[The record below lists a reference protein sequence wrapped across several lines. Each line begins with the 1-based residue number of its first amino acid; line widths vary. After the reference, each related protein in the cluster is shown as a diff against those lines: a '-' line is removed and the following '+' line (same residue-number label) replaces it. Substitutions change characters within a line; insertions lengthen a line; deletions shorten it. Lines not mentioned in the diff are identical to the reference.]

1 MLEIKKLIF
10 RSGFCADNARFLRLY
25 LSALK
30 NPVLRPLLIALRIK
44 FSPDILENIR
54 RSALPLDDKS
64 SLFSEVMTLF
74 RSGPSY
80 KTTSAGRSPLTDR
93 AILSKSKAGD
103 IICET
108 GVSDGISAFGLLANA
123 GDRKVILT
131 DIQAS
136 FLYKDFGPARI
147 FYNKEDFCLSFKF
160 LFFYICTGAR
170 TCAAPA
176 DAGQI
181 SLLNPLIREKFGVA
195 EIHQFDVFS
204 GTLNFKADIIK
215 CANVL
220 NNVYFSPQE
229 AKLAIM
235 NLSENLKDSGW
246 IFISQNHG
254 KYRDGEAYLALQKQG
269 GALILREELN
279 SHELLPYMSSTLFS
293 DLVNNG

>member
-10 RSGFCADNARFLRLY
+10 RSGFCVDNARFLRFY

-54 RSALPLDDKS
+54 LSALPLDKKS

-80 KTTSAGRSPLTDR
+80 KTTAAGRSPLTDR

-123 GDRKVILT
+123 GNKKVILT
-131 DIQAS
+131 DIQIS

-160 LFFYICTGAR
+160 LFFYICTGVK
-170 TCAAPA
+170 TGAAPA
-176 DAGQI
+176 TAGQI
-181 SLLNPLIREKFGVA
+181 SLLNPLISEKLGA
-195 EIHQFDVFS
+195 AGIQQFDVFS

-220 NNVYFSPQE
+220 NSVYFSPQE
-229 AKLAIM
+229 AKLAM
-235 NLSENLKDSGW
+235 ENLSKNLKDSGW
-246 IFISQNHG
+246 IFISQNHE

-269 GALILREELN
+269 GVLILREELN

-293 DLVNNG
+293 DLVNKG